1 MRNLLGKPISAS
13 ILQDTSSLLLKII
26 EAKKKKKKQKKSKSV
41 TGQTLGRHD
50 DNTMW
55 YLDWAQE
62 NKEKLKGKS

>member
-1 MRNLLGKPISAS
+1 MRNLLGKLISAS

-26 EAKKKKKKQKKSKSV
+26 EAKKKKQKKSKSV

>member
-1 MRNLLGKPISAS
+1 MRNLLGKLISAS

-26 EAKKKKKKQKKSKSV
+26 EAKKKKKQKKSKSV